1 MKISKG
7 TSAVAAMALA
17 VGAVLSAPLAGA
29 DTTSTAWL
37 GQQAKLVNGNV
48 IQGWT
53 ISGLK
58 PSTDVIPHHV
68 QGTLW
73 EATATDQAIQG
84 SVIPIVSNLNARA
97 RNGDTYRVLWGVATP
112 QGVNPATLE
121 QGESTTGKIY
131 FDVVGQNPDSVLYN
145 DADNELALWLTPPP
159 APTTGRGT
167 GSSASTGATPGQ
179 TPAAA
184 AAVPGSQGT
193 PLPAGSPTTPL
204 PAGSQGTP
212 LPAGSQATPAPAG
225 SQGTPLPSTSATPA
239 PAGSQGTPAA
249 PAQATPA
256 PAAAEVP
263 AAEGTQA
270 AATPA
275 PAASE
280 GTQATETA
288 PAATAT
294 TAPAGSQGTPAAA
307 EATAPAAPTTVVPQA
322 SSGSAAS

>member
-1 MKISKG
+1 
-7 TSAVAAMALA
+7 MALA

-48 IQGWT
+48 VQGWT

-131 FDVVGQNPDSVLYN
+131 FDVVGQNPDSVLYS

-167 GSSASTGATPGQ
+167 GASSATAATPGQ
-179 TPAAA
+179 TSAAA

-193 PLPAGSPTTPL
+193 PA

-212 LPAGSQATPAPAG
+212 LPAGSQATPQPAG

-249 PAQATPA
+249 TAEATPA

-263 AAEGTQA
+263 AAEGTPA
-270 AATPA
+270 TATPA
-275 PAASE
+275 PAASQ
-280 GTQATETA
+280 GT
-288 PAATAT
+288 PAAEAAPAT
-294 TAPAGSQGTPAAA
+294 TAPAGSQGTPATA
-307 EATAPAAPTTVVPQA
+307 EETAPAAPTTVVPQA
-322 SSGSAAS
+322 SSATAAS